1 LRESR
6 ESERDSK
13 KIASRDKT
21 FKKIKGW
28 QFGEVGSR
36 DLTLFAESSK
46 MEQIRKMDQG
56 IKQIRKMDQ
65 GLKEIQKM
73 DQGLKKVYLCVK
85 IKGFYLLCQDQ
96 GLFKRIP

>member
-1 LRESR
+1 L
-6 ESERDSK
+6 
-13 KIASRDKT
+13 
-21 FKKIKGW
+21 

-65 GLKEIQKM
+65 GLKEIRKM
-73 DQGLKKVYLCVK
+73 DQGLKKVLVC
-85 IKGFYLLCQDQ
+85 IDQ
-96 GLFKRIP
+96 GLLLALSRSGAFQISNESLELFFEFQRPLALIIFAQISPSWG